1 MTVTSAQMSQ
11 MTQINSEDAKAH
23 VEAIV
28 KRSKTSFYWAMR
40 RLGEEKRSAMFAVY
54 AFCREVD
61 DIADDPGL
69 GTDKHVQLTE
79 WRDEIERLYENK
91 PMNPVSQ
98 ALAAP
103 KDHFGLR
110 KNDFLALIDGME
122 MDAHNAVRIADMPT
136 LELYCDRVA
145 CAVGRLSNQIFGIDQ
160 QTGDPV
166 AFSLGQALQLTNI
179 LRDVHEDA
187 QRDRLYLPQDLL
199 KKHGI
204 TVQNKAT
211 SVLDQSS
218 LPDVCRILAQTAQ
231 RRFEESEAILETCDP
246 VQMRPA
252 IMMMEAYRRIFH
264 RLLKN
269 NWECFDPPVSLSK
282 AEKLWVVFRYG
293 IF

>member
-1 MTVTSAQMSQ
+1 MTVASTQMVR
-11 MTQINSEDAKAH
+11 INSADAKAH

-40 RLGEEKRSAMFAVY
+40 RLGEEKRSAMYAVY

-69 GTDKHVQLTE
+69 ETDKHVQLTA
-79 WRDEIERLYENK
+79 WRDEIERLYDNK

-98 ALAAP
+98 ALVVA
-103 KDHFGLR
+103 KDRFGLR

-145 CAVGRLSNQIFGIDQ
+145 CTVGRLSNQIFGIDQ
-160 QTGDPV
+160 QTGDQV
-166 AFSLGQALQLTNI
+166 AFLLGQALQLTNI

-199 KKHGI
+199 KEYGI
-204 TVQNKAT
+204 TVQGKADG
-211 SVLDQSS
+211 VLDEPS
-218 LPDVCRILAQTAQ
+218 LAELCRTLAQTAQ

-252 IMMMEAYRRIFH
+252 IMMMEAYRRIFY
-264 RLLKN
+264 RLLQN
-269 NWECFDPPVSLSK
+269 NWECFNPPVSLSK